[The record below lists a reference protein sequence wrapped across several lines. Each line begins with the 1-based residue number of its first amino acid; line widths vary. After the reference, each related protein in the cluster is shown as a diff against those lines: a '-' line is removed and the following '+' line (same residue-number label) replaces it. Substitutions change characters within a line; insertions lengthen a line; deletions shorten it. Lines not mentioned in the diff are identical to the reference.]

1 MKIKVNQ
8 NDIFD
13 YIVGNSNYDPI
24 EKCIDPL
31 RFEVFDTSIYDS
43 QKRVFLAQNEQYQNF
58 CQQVSH
64 ARTTFRQADIANRSR
79 SEIVRLCVELEEI
92 APTEVNLTE
101 PLTYG

>member
-31 RFEVFDTSIYDS
+31 RYEVFDTSIYDS
-43 QKRVFLAQNEQYQNF
+43 KRKEYLGQSEEYKSF
-58 CQQVSH
+58 CKQVSQ
-64 ARTTFRQADIANRSR
+64 ARKTFVQKDVSGRSR
-79 SEIVRLCVELEEI
+79 SEIVRLCCELEEI
-92 APTEVNLTE
+92 APTEINLTE
-101 PLTYG
+101 ILTYE